1 MHGATF
7 FALPATIAGAL
18 PSPTALKL
26 QPHLSHTLALVR
38 EHELHLF
45 RGVSQS
51 TILFCVIAGI
61 AILALLAF
69 VIQRRRRRWFQL

>member
-7 FALPATIAGAL
+7 FALPATIAEVL
-18 PSPTALKL
+18 PSPTALK
-26 QPHLSHTLALVR
+26 QKAHLSHALALLR
-38 EHELHLF
+38 ERELHLF

-61 AILALLAF
+61 AVLAMLAF